1 MTGVHQNWLS
11 LRQRALLG
19 SRDGVEGRHKL
30 LERSSKASQALPCE
44 SRESW
49 VLQRSQKVGA
59 RTLCTLTLLRRVPAE
74 EPWPCL
80 CSWQFT

>member
-59 RTLCTLTLLRRVPAE
+59 RKQTKTRLQDPLHPDAPEACPG
-74 EPWPCL
+74 
-80 CSWQFT
+80 